1 VVFGVNHAGRPQTK
15 GWVAVVSALALG
27 LAAGCSSSDG
37 EQPREASAAVSVR
50 LGFTQLL
57 PDEGTRKGLLRVV
70 NTGDEPLPVTGA
82 GLSWSGYGERFTRPQ
97 DATLAPGQTLDLHV
111 LLPRADCDAGDEPV
125 SGVVRTADAI
135 RVQPLTGSGQAF
147 LRRLWL
153 RGCQDR
159 LLAENVRID
168 YAPGWTL
175 DRGRA
180 SLDGELVLTRAGGPQ
195 PVTITYGR
203 GSVLYD
209 VELPRPVTSTP
220 ARNRVGVPMSIVPGN
235 RCDEH
240 AIGQATAPFT
250 FRVGVRIGGDDPV
263 DTNVLVPPPLPVQRQ
278 ANRMLLTSCAR

>member
-1 VVFGVNHAGRPQTK
+1 VVFGVIHAGRSQTSRRIAV
-15 GWVAVVSALALG
+15 GGALLLAVVS
-27 LAAGCSSSDG
+27 GCASGSGDG
-37 EQPREASAAVSVR
+37 STDVQVVSVQ

-70 NTGDEPLPVTGA
+70 NTGDEPLSVTGA
-82 GLSWSGYGERFTRPQ
+82 GLEWSGYGERFTRPQ
-97 DATLAPGQTLDLHV
+97 DDTLAPGQTLDLHV
-111 LLPRADCDAGDEPV
+111 LLPRADCDAGDEPI
-125 SGVVRTADAI
+125 SGVVVTEDAT
-135 RVQPLTGSGQAF
+135 RVQPLTGSGQEF

-159 LLAENVRID
+159 LLEENVRIR

-175 DRGRA
+175 DLRRE
-180 SLDGELVLTRAGGPQ
+180 SVDGTLELARAGGPE
-195 PVTITYGR
+195 PVTVTYGR

-209 VELPRPVTSTP
+209 VELPHPVTSTP
-220 ARNRVGVPMSIVPGN
+220 DRDRVLVPMSIRPGN

-250 FRVGVRIGGDDPV
+250 FRVGVRIGRDDPV

-278 ANRMLLTSCAR
+278 ATRMLLASCAR

>member
-1 VVFGVNHAGRPQTK
+1 MVFGVIHAGGSQTK
-15 GWVAVVSALALG
+15 RWVAVVSALALG
-27 LAAGCSSSDG
+27 LTAGCSLSED
-37 EQPREASAAVSVR
+37 EQPREASADISVQ

-70 NTGDEPLPVTGA
+70 NTGDEPLSVTGA

-97 DATLAPGQTLDLHV
+97 DDTLAPGQTLDLHV
-111 LLPRADCDAGDEPV
+111 LLPRADCDAGDEPI
-125 SGVVRTADAI
+125 SGVVQTADGT
-135 RVQPLTGSGQAF
+135 RVQPLTGSGQEF

-159 LLAENVRID
+159 LLEDNVRID

-175 DRGRA
+175 DLRRE
-180 SLDGELVLTRAGGPQ
+180 SLDGALVLTRTGGPE

-209 VELPRPVTSTP
+209 VELPRPVRSTP
-220 ARNRVGVPMSIVPGN
+220 GRDRVRVPMSIRPGN

-250 FRVGVRIGGDDPV
+250 FRVGVRIGRDDPV
-263 DTNVLVPPPLPVQRQ
+263 DTNVLVPPPLTVQRQ
-278 ANRMLLTSCAR
+278 ATRMLLASCAR